1 MHDLPA
7 EAEAL
12 AAMIRRRDV
21 SAVEV
26 TRHYLDVI
34 RARNPELVA
43 FVEVAETR
51 ALRDA
56 QRADAT
62 AERALA
68 PAPAFLGV
76 PTGIKDNDH
85 LRGHFT
91 RVGSR
96 ALRWVYS
103 PVDGMVARALR
114 IAGFTLIGK
123 LATSE
128 LTILPVVDTELGPPT
143 RNPRAPDHYAGGSS
157 GGSAA
162 AVASGMLPIAP
173 GSDGGGSIRIPA
185 AFCGLVGFK
194 SSRSAVPNPY
204 GMFDSVGLSS
214 LGPIAHSV
222 REAALL
228 LDVLC
233 GRAHVPRAPSPT
245 SFLAACRPPPLP
257 LLIRLART
265 TPLADVHPDI
275 DAAVVRAARLLADH
289 GHHVDDAPPLVGDTD
304 DFIPIMAQMIASVPL
319 LPGSGKQLQPSTRWL
334 RRRGRD
340 VTRRQAA
347 AAAHE
352 LGRRVI
358 EWCGDADILITP
370 TVPQP
375 APRVGAFASI
385 HDDGEAVF
393 RAMAPIGAFTAPFNV
408 SGQPAISLPAGTT
421 RDGLPIGVQIVGRR
435 GADRVVLAVATLLE
449 AELRRGAGAG

>member
-1 MHDLPA
+1 MHDLPDD
-7 EAEAL
+7 AEAL

-26 TRHYLDVI
+26 TRHFLDVI
-34 RARNPELVA
+34 RERNPSLGA

-62 AERALA
+62 ADRAIE
-68 PAPAFLGV
+68 PAPASLGV

-128 LTILPVVDTELGPPT
+128 LTILPVVDTEVGPPA
-143 RNPRAPDHYAGGSS
+143 RNPHAPEHYAGGSS

-162 AVASGMLPIAP
+162 AVAAGMVPIAP

-204 GMFDSVGLSS
+204 GVFDTVGISA
-214 LGPIAHSV
+214 LGPLARSV

-233 GRAHVPRAPSPT
+233 GRAHTPRAPTPT
-245 SFLAACRPPPLP
+245 SFVAALRPPPQP
-257 LLIRLART
+257 LRVRLVRT
-265 TPLADVHPDI
+265 TPLAEVHPEI
-275 DAAVVRAARLLADH
+275 DAAVVGAARALAAH
-289 GHHVDDAPPLVGDTD
+289 GHHVDEAPALDGDTD
-304 DFIPIMAQMIASVPL
+304 DFIPIMAQMVASIPL
-319 LPGSGKQLQPSTRWL
+319 VPGSERLLQPSTRWL
-334 RRRGRD
+334 RRRGHGLS
-340 VTRRQAA
+340 RRRAVA
-347 AAAHE
+347 
-352 LGRRVI
+352 LGHDLARRVT
-358 EWCGDADILITP
+358 EWCGDADLLVTP
-370 TVPQP
+370 TVAQP
-375 APRVGAFASI
+375 APRVGAFAAI

-408 SGQPAISLPAGTT
+408 SGQPAVSLPAGRT
-421 RDGLPIGVQIVGRR
+421 RDGLPIGVQLVGRR
-435 GADRVVLAVATLLE
+435 GADRTVLAAATVLE
-449 AELRRGAGAG
+449 AELRGRAGAG